1 MLTDTF
7 AFSESMIDIIGDP
20 FHIERVPLAGA
31 RVRDLGHALVGYFGL
46 GFPVDILII
55 CGLNEIM
62 CDFAMLQEAVELNLP
77 TSTITLATL
86 PLPPKW
92 GRFPG
97 DNSFRPHNFVNK
109 LKILVDLNMAILR
122 FNARNSRRLQRPTD
136 LAPNT
141 TPEV

>member
-55 CGLNEIM
+55 CGLNDVDQGRSAHEIM
-62 CDFAMLQEAVELNLP
+62 CDFAMLQEAVEMNLP
-77 TSTITLATL
+77 TSTITIVML
-86 PLPPKW
+86 PLLPK
-92 GRFPG
+92 
-97 DNSFRPHNFVNK
+97 
-109 LKILVDLNMAILR
+109 
-122 FNARNSRRLQRPTD
+122 
-136 LAPNT
+136 LAAF
-141 TPEV
+141 